1 MKKLI
6 IAIIC
11 ILIAHT
17 LHAQLQLSDTVLIES
32 YGQVRADMVKTV
44 CQIVGYSDSSA
55 LNAITTESLTEFK
68 RRIVGNDTLSR
79 IVSTAKPLSGVNVDV
94 YNNSLNETR
103 KSFKQNLEKF
113 FPEKEAEIDSQFNKY
128 ISVIENL
135 TKECLAFN
143 EDTTQLKSNY
153 QSSYHKGRFV
163 GLISRSENNK
173 FQRTASQETIDG
185 SVSDNSKSQNMFS
198 KFFMGILAAI
208 WFIVK
213 LGVILLAILIIYLK
227 RRRIAFY
234 VRQLFN
240 KKHSNNVNNYPGNN
254 RYNQAQGHLGPEGGT
269 IGQHGACTNP
279 PEEHPQSVHGSGTQ
293 IPTPPPYPGP
303 QKEEPSFGTEN
314 SVQKNEGD
322 DVVGGN
328 GENQPPVEAPQKEPQ
343 QIDTREKKTAVDAGE
358 WIIVGAS
365 VQGNGHIKMNLP
377 CQDSHGYENLGDG
390 WGIAVTADGAGS
402 AKLSHIGATVAVSR
416 AIEHFRNLV
425 LKEQWIVNA
434 QLPSDNDWMKY
445 AYRTL
450 KMVRDDISAFAGKNK
465 VDVKDFSSTIIV
477 FIHSPYGALVTHI
490 GDGRAGYK
498 DMKGE
503 WHAAITPHK
512 GEEANQTIFI
522 PSEFWNIP
530 FYEMSGATV
539 PESRVI
545 RDQLSA
551 FTLMSD
557 GCENTSWS
565 YNHYDD
571 ASGKFYDPNLPYPK
585 FFNPLLETLQSFRT
599 ENIPIEERE
608 ERWFDFIQSGHK
620 SFVKESDDKTMIL
633 GALYM

>member
-1 MKKLI
+1 MKKMI
-6 IAIIC
+6 IGIIC

-68 RRIVGNDTLSR
+68 RRIAGNDTLSR
-79 IVSTAKPLSGVNVDV
+79 IVSTARPLSGVNVKN

-103 KSFKQNLEKF
+103 KSFKQNLERF
-113 FPEKEAEIDSQFNKY
+113 YPEKEAEIDNQFNRF
-128 ISVIENL
+128 IIVIENL

-153 QSSYHKGRFV
+153 QSSYQQGRFV
-163 GLISRSENNK
+163 DLIPRSENNK

-185 SVSDNSKSQNMFS
+185 NVSDNSKSQNMFS

-208 WFIVK
+208 LFIIK
-213 LGVILLAILIIYLK
+213 LGVVLLAILIIYLK
-227 RRRIAFY
+227 RKRIALY
-234 VRQLFN
+234 IHQLFN
-240 KKHSNNVNNYPGNN
+240 KNHSKNVNNQPIICRNGQGQE
-254 RYNQAQGHLGPEGGT
+254 NQECEGGT
-269 IGQHGACTNP
+269 VGQHGADTQP
-279 PEEHPQSVHGSGTQ
+279 PREHPQGVPGSDTP
-293 IPTPPPYPGP
+293 IPTPPPYPSP
-303 QKEEPSFGTEN
+303 KKEKPSVVDEKDIPN
-314 SVQKNEGD
+314 NEGEN
-322 DVVGGN
+322 VVGGD
-328 GENQPPVEAPQKEPQ
+328 GENQPPVEAPQEKPS
-343 QIDTREKKTAVDAGE
+343 QIDTREKRTAIDAGE

-365 VQGNGHIKMNLP
+365 VQGNGHIQMNLP

-402 AKLSHIGATVAVSR
+402 AKLSHIGATISVSR
-416 AIEHFRNLV
+416 AIEHFRKLV
-425 LKEQWIVNA
+425 QKEQWIVNA
-434 QLPSDNDWMKY
+434 ELPSDNDWAKY

-450 KMVRDDISAFAGKNK
+450 KMVRDDISAFAEKNK
-465 VDVKDFSSTIIV
+465 VNVKEFSSTIIV

-498 DMKGE
+498 DMNGK

-571 ASGKFYDPNLPYPK
+571 TSGKFYDPNLPYPK

-599 ENIPIEERE
+599 ENIPVKERE
-608 ERWFDFIQSGHK
+608 ERWFNFIQSGHK